1 MAWFDGENLAVEQLC
16 FGKSTVTVV
25 AQRRIEEIGDRG
37 SAPRQSNQSRSVPL
51 ARPWRDVGVGSFYRR
66 HQPRDRNRAGA
77 GWSPALE
84 RHPTSKS
91 LATRNAI
98 PASPLPECG
107 LVGCMEQRWGLPV
120 IAWPSRLRPN
130 YWDLV
135 ALPLVLGLIALVVWG
150 GMAMSAHYQVGEV
163 LPISLDPWRLPEYAL
178 RTVLRMGAAL
188 IASLVF
194 SLAYAALAAKSRRAE
209 KILIPVLDIL
219 QSVPILGFLSIT
231 VTGFIALFPGRL
243 LGVECAAIFAIF
255 TSQAWN
261 MTFSVYQSL
270 RTVPMELIEAARM
283 YHLSPWRR
291 FWRLEVPHA
300 IPSLVW
306 NMMMSVSGGWF
317 FVVASEAITVSGQ
330 SILLPGVGSYI
341 ATAIAQRDLAAIGWA
356 VLVMFVVIL
365 LYDQLLFRPLIAW
378 SRKFQGEPSP
388 DTDNVRPWFLIVLQR
403 AQLFDLV
410 QAGVLAFNRVIDR
423 AIAALA
429 RRREP
434 ATERRSR
441 PAVERAFDIV
451 LLALAAG
458 CCRLARRCSSAQ
470 SVEPGEIGWVFL
482 LGLATAARVLVLIGI
497 ASVLWVP
504 IGVWIGLR
512 PRVADL
518 AQPIVQF
525 LAAFPANLF
534 FPVAVVLILRFRL
547 DPQIW
552 LSPLMILGTQWY
564 ILFNV
569 IAGATALPTELRLAA
584 QNLAVRRLLWW
595 RRVMLP
601 AIFPAYVTGAVTA
614 AGGSWNAS
622 IVAEVVQWGDTTLTA
637 TGIGA
642 YIARTTAA
650 GDGARIA
657 LGIGVLCLY
666 VLAFNRLLWRRLY
679 NLAAERLRLD

>member
-1 MAWFDGENLAVEQLC
+1 
-16 FGKSTVTVV
+16 
-25 AQRRIEEIGDRG
+25 
-37 SAPRQSNQSRSVPL
+37 
-51 ARPWRDVGVGSFYRR
+51 
-66 HQPRDRNRAGA
+66 
-77 GWSPALE
+77 
-84 RHPTSKS
+84 
-91 LATRNAI
+91 
-98 PASPLPECG
+98 
-107 LVGCMEQRWGLPV
+107 MEQRWGLPL

-135 ALPLVLGLIALVVWG
+135 ALPLVLGLLALVAWG
-150 GMAMSAHYQVGEV
+150 GIAMSVRYRVGEV

-188 IASLVF
+188 VASLVF
-194 SLAYAALAAKSRRAE
+194 SLVYAALAAKSRRAE

-330 SILLPGVGSYI
+330 SILLPGVGSFI
-341 ATAIAQRDLAAIGWA
+341 ATAIAQRDLAAIGDA
-356 VLVMFVVIL
+356 VLVMFIVIL

-378 SRKFQGEPSP
+378 SRKFLGEPSA
-388 DTDNVRPWFLIVLQR
+388 DADNVRPWFLIVLQR
-403 AQLFDLV
+403 ARLFDLV
-410 QAGVLAFNRVIDR
+410 QAGVLAVNRMIDS

-429 RRREP
+429 LRRAP
-434 ATERRSR
+434 AAERRPR
-441 PAVERAFDIV
+441 PAFDRAFDVI

-458 CCRLARRCSSAQ
+458 ASAWLVAFIRESIELA
-470 SVEPGEIGWVFL
+470 EIGSVFL
-482 LGLATAARVLVLIGI
+482 LGLATAARVLVLIGV
-497 ASVLWVP
+497 ASVIWVP

-512 PRVADL
+512 PQVADV

-534 FPVAVVLILRFRL
+534 FPAAVVLILRFRL
-547 DPQIW
+547 DPEIW

-569 IAGATALPTELRLAA
+569 IAGTTALPTELRLAA
-584 QNLAVRRLLWW
+584 QNFAVRRLLWW
-595 RRVMLP
+595 RRVILP

-642 YIARTTAA
+642 YIARTTGE
-650 GDGARIA
+650 GDSARIA

>member
-1 MAWFDGENLAVEQLC
+1 
-16 FGKSTVTVV
+16 
-25 AQRRIEEIGDRG
+25 
-37 SAPRQSNQSRSVPL
+37 
-51 ARPWRDVGVGSFYRR
+51 
-66 HQPRDRNRAGA
+66 
-77 GWSPALE
+77 
-84 RHPTSKS
+84 
-91 LATRNAI
+91 
-98 PASPLPECG
+98 
-107 LVGCMEQRWGLPV
+107 MEQRWGLPL
-120 IAWPSRLRPN
+120 IAWPLRLRPN

-135 ALPLVLGLIALVVWG
+135 ALPIVLALIALVAWG
-150 GMAMSAHYQVGEV
+150 GEAMSAHYRVGEAM
-163 LPISLDPWRLPEYAL
+163 PISLDPLRLPEYAL
-178 RTVLRMGAAL
+178 RTVLRMAWAL
-188 IASLVF
+188 VASLVF
-194 SLAYAALAAKSRRAE
+194 SLAYAALAAKSRQAE

-270 RTVPMELIEAARM
+270 RTVPLELIEAARM

-341 ATAIAQRDLAAIGWA
+341 ATAIAERSLTAIGWA
-356 VLVMFVVIL
+356 ILVMLIVIL

-378 SRKFQGEPSP
+378 SRKFQADPPADAE
-388 DTDNVRPWFLIVLQR
+388 NVRPWFLLVLQR

-410 QAGVLAFNRVIDR
+410 QAGLLAINRVVDG
-423 AIAALA
+423 AIAAVA
-429 RRREP
+429 RRR
-434 ATERRSR
+434 AR
-441 PAVERAFDIV
+441 PAQRYPVPGLERAFDIV
-451 LLALAAG
+451 LFALAAAG
-458 CCRLARRCSSAQ
+458 CLWIVVIIRQ
-470 SVEPGEIGWVFL
+470 SVDAREIGWVLL
-482 LGLATAARVLVLIGI
+482 LGMLTALRVLILIGV
-497 ASVLWVP
+497 ASLIWVP

-512 PRVADL
+512 PRLADRVE
-518 AQPIVQF
+518 PIVQF

-534 FPVAVVLILRFRL
+534 FPAAVVLILRFGL
-547 DPQIW
+547 DPEIW

-569 IAGATALPTELRLAA
+569 IAGTTTLPVELRLAA

-622 IVAEVVQWGDTTLTA
+622 IVSEIVQWGDTTLTA

-642 YIARTTAA
+642 YIARTTAE
-650 GDGARIA
+650 GDGGRIA

-666 VLAFNRLLWRRLY
+666 VLAFNRLLWRRVY

>member
-1 MAWFDGENLAVEQLC
+1 
-16 FGKSTVTVV
+16 
-25 AQRRIEEIGDRG
+25 
-37 SAPRQSNQSRSVPL
+37 
-51 ARPWRDVGVGSFYRR
+51 
-66 HQPRDRNRAGA
+66 
-77 GWSPALE
+77 
-84 RHPTSKS
+84 
-91 LATRNAI
+91 
-98 PASPLPECG
+98 
-107 LVGCMEQRWGLPV
+107 MEQRWGLPV

-135 ALPLVLGLIALVVWG
+135 ALPLVLGLIALVAWG
-150 GMAMSAHYQVGEV
+150 GMAMGAHYHVGEA

-178 RTVLRMGAAL
+178 RTVLRMAAAL
-188 IASLVF
+188 VASLVF
-194 SLAYAALAAKSRRAE
+194 SLAYAALAAKNRAAE

-261 MTFSVYQSL
+261 MTFSLYQSL
-270 RTVPMELIEAARM
+270 RTVPGELIEAARM
-283 YHLSPWRR
+283 YHLSSWQR
-291 FWRLEVPHA
+291 FWRLEVPHG
-300 IPSLVW
+300 IPALVW

-330 SILLPGVGSYI
+330 SIMLPGIGSYI
-341 ATAIAQRDLAAIGWA
+341 ATAINQRDLGAIGNA
-356 VLVMFVVIL
+356 VLVMLVVII
-365 LYDQLLFRPLIAW
+365 LYDQLLFRPLLAW
-378 SRKFQGEPSP
+378 SQKFKGDPGGDE
-388 DTDNVRPWFLIVLQR
+388 DIVRPWFLIVMQR
-403 AQLFDLV
+403 AQFFDLL
-410 QAGVLAFNRVIDR
+410 QSCVLTVNRGIDH
-423 AIAALA
+423 ILALIG
-429 RRREP
+429 RQWGGRGWRPTRREAAP
-434 ATERRSR
+434 ATSWFERG
-441 PAVERAFDIV
+441 FDVV
-451 LLALAAG
+451 LLLAT
-458 CCRLARRCSSAQ
+458 LASIAWMFRFILA
-470 SVEPGEIGWVFL
+470 SVPVGEIGWTFV
-482 LGLATAARVLVLIGI
+482 LGAITALRVLVLIAV
-497 ASVLWVP
+497 ASVIWVP

-512 PRVADL
+512 PHIADR

-534 FPVAVVLILRFRL
+534 FPGAVVLIITFSLN
-547 DPQIW
+547 PEIW

-569 IAGATALPTELRLAA
+569 IGGTISLPAELRLAA
-584 QNLAVRRLLWW
+584 SNFGVRRLLWW

-637 TGIGA
+637 TGLGA
-642 YIARTTAA
+642 YIAEWTAK
-650 GDGARIA
+650 GDAARIT

-666 VLAFNRLLWRRLY
+666 VLGFNRLLWRRLY

>member
-1 MAWFDGENLAVEQLC
+1 
-16 FGKSTVTVV
+16 
-25 AQRRIEEIGDRG
+25 
-37 SAPRQSNQSRSVPL
+37 
-51 ARPWRDVGVGSFYRR
+51 
-66 HQPRDRNRAGA
+66 
-77 GWSPALE
+77 
-84 RHPTSKS
+84 
-91 LATRNAI
+91 
-98 PASPLPECG
+98 
-107 LVGCMEQRWGLPV
+107 MEQRWGLPL

-135 ALPLVLGLIALVVWG
+135 ALPLVLGLIALVAWG
-150 GMAMSAHYQVGEV
+150 GMAMGAHYHVGDA

-188 IASLVF
+188 VASLVF
-194 SLAYAALAAKSRRAE
+194 SLGYAALAAKSRTAE

-261 MTFSVYQSL
+261 MTFSLYQSL
-270 RTVPMELIEAARM
+270 RTVPSELIEASRM
-283 YHLSPWRR
+283 YHLSTWQR
-291 FWRLEVPHA
+291 FWRLEVPHG
-300 IPSLVW
+300 IPTLVW

-330 SILLPGVGSYI
+330 TIMLPGIGSYI
-341 ATAIAQRDLAAIGWA
+341 ATAIQERNLGAIGYA
-356 VLVMFVVIL
+356 VLVMFVVII
-365 LYDQLLFRPLIAW
+365 LYDQLLFRPLLAW
-378 SRKFQGEPSP
+378 SRKFRG
-388 DTDNVRPWFLIVLQR
+388 DTTDEDNVRPWFLITMQR
-403 AQLFDLV
+403 AQVFDLL
-410 QAGVLAFNRVIDR
+410 QAGVLMLNRGVDGLVTPLIR
-423 AIAALA
+423 QWSA
-429 RRREP
+429 RGRQMRRELVP
-434 ATERRSR
+434 NTTRA
-441 PAVERAFDIV
+441 ERAFDILL
-451 LLALAAG
+451 LLATIAA
-458 CCRLARRCSSAQ
+458 LVWMVHFILETVSA
-470 SVEPGEIGWVFL
+470 GEIGWAFV
-482 LGLATAARVLVLIGI
+482 LGAITATRVLVLIAI
-497 ASVLWVP
+497 ASLIWVP

-512 PRVADL
+512 PHIADR

-534 FPVAVVLILRFRL
+534 FPAAVVLILKFQAN
-547 DPQIW
+547 PEIW

-569 IAGATALPTELRLAA
+569 IGGTLALPAELRLAA
-584 QNLAVRRLLWW
+584 GNLGVRRWLWW

-622 IVAEVVQWGDTTLTA
+622 IVSEVVQWGSTTLTA
-637 TGIGA
+637 TGLGA
-642 YIARTTAA
+642 YIAQYTAD
-650 GDGARIA
+650 GDAARIT

>member
-1 MAWFDGENLAVEQLC
+1 
-16 FGKSTVTVV
+16 
-25 AQRRIEEIGDRG
+25 
-37 SAPRQSNQSRSVPL
+37 
-51 ARPWRDVGVGSFYRR
+51 
-66 HQPRDRNRAGA
+66 
-77 GWSPALE
+77 
-84 RHPTSKS
+84 
-91 LATRNAI
+91 
-98 PASPLPECG
+98 
-107 LVGCMEQRWGLPV
+107 MEQRWGLPL

-135 ALPLVLGLIALVVWG
+135 ALPLVLGLVALVAWG
-150 GMAMSAHYQVGEV
+150 GMAMSVRYHVGEV

-209 KILIPVLDIL
+209 KIMIPVLDIL

-330 SILLPGVGSYI
+330 SILLPGVGSFI
-341 ATAIAQRDLAAIGWA
+341 ATAIAQRDLAAIGDA

-378 SRKFQGEPSP
+378 SRKFLGEPSA
-388 DTDNVRPWFLIVLQR
+388 DADNVRPWFLIVLQR
-403 AQLFDLV
+403 ARLFDLV
-410 QAGVLAFNRVIDR
+410 QAGVLAINRIIDS

-434 ATERRSR
+434 TAERRPR
-441 PAVERAFDIV
+441 PAFDRAFDIA
-451 LLALAAG
+451 LLALAAVAG
-458 CCRLARRCSSAQ
+458 GWIASFIRESIDLA
-470 SVEPGEIGWVFL
+470 EIGWVFL
-482 LGLATAARVLVLIGI
+482 LGLATAVRVLVLIAV
-497 ASVLWVP
+497 ASVIWVP

-512 PRVADL
+512 PQVADL

-534 FPVAVVLILRFRL
+534 FPAAVVLILRFRL
-547 DPQIW
+547 DPEIW

-569 IAGATALPTELRLAA
+569 IAGTTALPTELRLAA
-584 QNLAVRRLLWW
+584 QNFAVRRLLWW

-642 YIARTTAA
+642 YIARTTAE
-650 GDGARIA
+650 GDSARIA

-666 VLAFNRLLWRRLY
+666 VLGFNRLLWRRLY

>member
-1 MAWFDGENLAVEQLC
+1 
-16 FGKSTVTVV
+16 
-25 AQRRIEEIGDRG
+25 
-37 SAPRQSNQSRSVPL
+37 
-51 ARPWRDVGVGSFYRR
+51 
-66 HQPRDRNRAGA
+66 
-77 GWSPALE
+77 
-84 RHPTSKS
+84 
-91 LATRNAI
+91 
-98 PASPLPECG
+98 
-107 LVGCMEQRWGLPV
+107 
-120 IAWPSRLRPN
+120 LRPN

-135 ALPLVLGLIALVVWG
+135 ALPLVLGLVALVAWG
-150 GMAMSAHYQVGEV
+150 GTAMSARYQVGEV
-163 LPISLDPWRLPEYAL
+163 LPISLDPWQLPEYAL

-188 IASLVF
+188 VASLVF

-231 VTGFIALFPGRL
+231 VTGFVALFPGRL

-378 SRKFQGEPSP
+378 SRKFQADPSA
-388 DTDNVRPWFLIVLQR
+388 DAGNVRPWFLIVLQR
-403 AQLFDLV
+403 ARLFDLV
-410 QAGVLAFNRVIDR
+410 QAGVLAINRMIDG

-429 RRREP
+429 RRRAP
-434 ATERRSR
+434 AAERRPR
-441 PAVERAFDIV
+441 PALDRAFDIA
-451 LLALAAG
+451 LLALAAAAAVWLVG
-458 CCRLARRCSSAQ
+458 FIRESVDLA
-470 SVEPGEIGWVFL
+470 EIGWVFL
-482 LGLATAARVLVLIGI
+482 LGLATATRVLVLIGI
-497 ASVLWVP
+497 ASVVWVP
-504 IGVWIGLR
+504 VGVWIGLR
-512 PRVADL
+512 PHAADL

-534 FPVAVVLILRFRL
+534 FPAAVVLILRFRL
-547 DPQIW
+547 DPEIW

-569 IAGATALPTELRLAA
+569 IAGTTALSVELRLAA
-584 QNLAVRRLLWW
+584 QNFAVRRLLWW
-595 RRVMLP
+595 RRVILP

-622 IVAEVVQWGDTTLTA
+622 IVAETVQWGDTTLTA

-657 LGIGVLCLY
+657 LGIAVLCLY

>member
-1 MAWFDGENLAVEQLC
+1 
-16 FGKSTVTVV
+16 
-25 AQRRIEEIGDRG
+25 
-37 SAPRQSNQSRSVPL
+37 
-51 ARPWRDVGVGSFYRR
+51 
-66 HQPRDRNRAGA
+66 
-77 GWSPALE
+77 
-84 RHPTSKS
+84 
-91 LATRNAI
+91 
-98 PASPLPECG
+98 
-107 LVGCMEQRWGLPV
+107 MEQRWGLPL

-135 ALPLVLGLIALVVWG
+135 ALPLVLGLVALVAWG
-150 GMAMSAHYQVGEV
+150 GMAMSVRYHVGEV

-209 KILIPVLDIL
+209 KIMIPVLDIL

-330 SILLPGVGSYI
+330 SILLPGVGSFI
-341 ATAIAQRDLAAIGWA
+341 ATAIAQRDLAAIGDA

-378 SRKFQGEPSP
+378 SRKFLGEPSA
-388 DTDNVRPWFLIVLQR
+388 DADNVRPWFLIVLQR
-403 AQLFDLV
+403 ARLFDLV
-410 QAGVLAFNRVIDR
+410 QAGVLALNRMIDS
-423 AIAALA
+423 AIATLT

-434 ATERRSR
+434 AGERRPR
-441 PAVERAFDIV
+441 PAFDRTFDII

-458 CCRLARRCSSAQ
+458 ASAWLVAFIRESIELA
-470 SVEPGEIGWVFL
+470 EIGWVFL
-482 LGLATAARVLVLIGI
+482 LGLATAARVLVLIGV
-497 ASVLWVP
+497 ASVIWVP

-512 PRVADL
+512 PHVADL

-534 FPVAVVLILRFRL
+534 FPAAVVLILRFRL
-547 DPQIW
+547 DPEIW

-584 QNLAVRRLLWW
+584 QNFAVRRLLWW

-642 YIARTTAA
+642 YIARTTAE

-666 VLAFNRLLWRRLY
+666 VLGFNRLLWRRLY

>member
-1 MAWFDGENLAVEQLC
+1 
-16 FGKSTVTVV
+16 
-25 AQRRIEEIGDRG
+25 
-37 SAPRQSNQSRSVPL
+37 
-51 ARPWRDVGVGSFYRR
+51 
-66 HQPRDRNRAGA
+66 
-77 GWSPALE
+77 
-84 RHPTSKS
+84 
-91 LATRNAI
+91 
-98 PASPLPECG
+98 
-107 LVGCMEQRWGLPV
+107 MEQRWGLPL

-135 ALPLVLGLIALVVWG
+135 ALPLVLGLLALIAWG
-150 GMAMSAHYQVGEV
+150 GMAMGAHYRIGDA
-163 LPISLDPWRLPEYAL
+163 LPISLDPWKLPEYAL

-188 IASLVF
+188 VASLLF
-194 SLAYAALAAKSRRAE
+194 SLAYAALAAKNRTAE

-261 MTFSVYQSL
+261 MTFSLYQSL
-270 RTVPMELIEAARM
+270 RTVPGELIEAARM
-283 YHLSPWRR
+283 YHLSSWQR
-291 FWRLEVPHA
+291 FWRLEVPHG
-300 IPSLVW
+300 IPALVW

-330 SILLPGVGSYI
+330 SIMLPGIGSYI
-341 ATAIAQRDLAAIGWA
+341 ATAIAERNLGAIGYA
-356 VLVMFVVIL
+356 VLVMLVVII
-365 LYDQLLFRPLIAW
+365 LYDQLLFRPLLAW
-378 SRKFQGEPSP
+378 SQKFK
-388 DTDNVRPWFLIVLQR
+388 DTLGDDEDNVRPWFLIVMQR
-403 AQLFDLV
+403 AQFFDLV
-410 QAGVLAFNRVIDR
+410 QAGVLGVNRGVDNLFTVLGRRFTVR
-423 AIAALA
+423 ARAV
-429 RRREP
+429 RREGSP
-434 ATERRSR
+434 A
-441 PAVERAFDIV
+441 PAWFERAFDAFL
-451 LLALAAG
+451 LLATLGAIAWMVHFI
-458 CCRLARRCSSAQ
+458 LETVS
-470 SVEPGEIGWVFL
+470 PGEVGWAFV
-482 LGLATAARVLVLIGI
+482 LGAITAVRVLVLIAV
-497 ASVLWVP
+497 ASVIWVP

-512 PRVADL
+512 PHIADR

-534 FPVAVVLILRFRL
+534 FPAAVVLILKFTL
-547 DPQIW
+547 NPEIW

-569 IAGATALPTELRLAA
+569 IGGTISLPAELRLAA
-584 QNLAVRRLLWW
+584 SNLGVRRLLWW

-622 IVAEVVQWGDTTLTA
+622 IVSEVVQWGDTTLTA
-637 TGIGA
+637 TGLGA
-642 YIARTTAA
+642 YIAQYTAS
-650 GDGARIA
+650 GDAARIT

>member
-1 MAWFDGENLAVEQLC
+1 
-16 FGKSTVTVV
+16 
-25 AQRRIEEIGDRG
+25 
-37 SAPRQSNQSRSVPL
+37 
-51 ARPWRDVGVGSFYRR
+51 
-66 HQPRDRNRAGA
+66 
-77 GWSPALE
+77 
-84 RHPTSKS
+84 
-91 LATRNAI
+91 
-98 PASPLPECG
+98 
-107 LVGCMEQRWGLPV
+107 MEWRWGLPV

-135 ALPLVLGLIALVVWG
+135 ALPLVLGLIALVGWG
-150 GMAMSAHYQVGEV
+150 GLAMSAHYQIGEV
-163 LPISLDPWRLPEYAL
+163 LPISLDPRRLPEYAL

-188 IASLVF
+188 VASLVF

-300 IPSLVW
+300 IPALVW

-330 SILLPGVGSYI
+330 SILLPGVGSFI
-341 ATAIAQRDLAAIGWA
+341 ATAIAQRDLAAIGDA

-378 SRKFQGEPSP
+378 SRKFLGEPSAE
-388 DTDNVRPWFLIVLQR
+388 TDNLRPWFLIVLQR
-403 AQLFDLV
+403 ARLFDLV
-410 QAGVLAFNRVIDR
+410 QQGVLAINRVVDG
-423 AIAALA
+423 ALAALA
-429 RRREP
+429 RRGM
-434 ATERRSR
+434 S
-441 PAVERAFDIV
+441 AVEKRPWPGFDRAFDMV

-458 CCRLARRCSSAQ
+458 ASAWLIAFIRESLDLA
-470 SVEPGEIGWVFL
+470 EIGRVFL
-482 LGLATAARVLVLIGI
+482 LGLVTAVRVLVLIGI
-497 ASVLWVP
+497 ASVIWVP

-512 PRVADL
+512 PRLADL

-534 FPVAVVLILRFRL
+534 FPAAVVLILRFRL
-547 DPQIW
+547 DPEIW

-564 ILFNV
+564 IAFNV

-601 AIFPAYVTGAVTA
+601 AIFPAYITGAVTA

-642 YIARTTAA
+642 YIARTTAE
-650 GDGARIA
+650 GDSARIA
-657 LGIGVLCLY
+657 LGISVLCLY
-666 VLAFNRLLWRRLY
+666 VLGFNRLLWRRLY